1 MATNQ
6 SFKKTTTQKSAV
18 KSIANSSAN
27 NFCLY
32 GSSRSGKSFLI
43 MRILLIRA
51 SKAPLSDHII
61 VRETFSSAKTS
72 IWQKTLPDVLRICF
86 PDLGGTFNSSDYIYT
101 LPNSSTIK
109 IAGLDDQKKIERL
122 LGTEYSSIWVN
133 ESNQVSFQAVNKLK
147 TRLAQRNA
155 LKKVTFYDLN
165 PTKTSSWVYQLFE
178 QKVNPQDGEILGNP
192 EDYLSIRMNIQGNL
206 ENVDPEY
213 LKLLESL
220 PEAER
225 KRFLDGEYDD
235 SNNGAAIYSFHKESH
250 VSEDAKR
257 LPGTDLVGTDFN
269 IDYNSD
275 ILASQHGNGIYVW
288 NEIQIAG
295 DTFKKVNELKLK
307 GVTGATIIADSTG
320 VNRRTSGQ
328 SDFNILKDA
337 GFNVVKT
344 LNPSVIDKINNLNRC
359 FTLGLIKINPRC
371 KKLIR
376 DLIQLKWDKQ
386 GQLDQ
391 KTDPSLSHLVDC
403 LAYLCWKLYPL
414 RQDISD
420 YHIHSTRR

>member
-1 MATNQ
+1 MSQ
-6 SFKKTTTQKSAV
+6 VFKKTNSQIYATKQIVS
-18 KSIANSSAN
+18 SSALN
-27 NFCLY
+27 ILLE
-32 GSSRSGKSFLI
+32 GGSRSGKSFLI
-43 MRILLIRA
+43 MRAIVIRA
-51 SKAPLSDHII
+51 SKCRSDHII
-61 VRETFSSAKTS
+61 CRETFNAAKRS
-72 IWQKTLPDVLRICF
+72 IWQKTMPDVMRICF
-86 PDLGGTFNSSDYIYT
+86 PNLPVKFNRTDYYMS
-101 LPNSSTIK
+101 LPNGSRVF
-109 IAGLDDQKKIERL
+109 IAGLDDRDKLERL
-122 LGTEYSSIWVN
+122 LGTEYSTLWIN
-133 ESNQVSFQAVNKLK
+133 EANQVAYPAITKLK
-147 TRLAQRNA
+147 TRLAEKNILRK
-155 LKKVTFYDLN
+155 LTFYDQN
-165 PTKTSSWVYQLFE
+165 PTKTTSAIYQVFHD
-178 QKVNPQDGEILGNP
+178 KVDPIDGEMLADPDNYLHVKMNPHGNI
-192 EDYLSIRMNIQGNL
+192 ENL
-206 ENVDPEY
+206 DPEY
-213 LKLLESL
+213 IKMLESL
-220 PEAER
+220 PEKER
-225 KRFLDGEYDD
+225 KRFLDGDYDD
-235 SNNGAAIYSFHKESH
+235 SNSGSAVYAFDKDAH

-288 NEIQIAG
+288 DEIQIAG
-295 DTFKKVNELKLK
+295 DTFRKVNELKLK